1 MIKVEDPGI
10 LGEKCICC
18 CSTEGTMAIIF
29 KNGERNNVAG
39 SGTAISLCGK
49 CRKELMT
56 KLTEETEE

>member
-18 CSTEGTMAIIF
+18 CSTEDTMAIIF
-29 KNGERNNVAG
+29 KNGERSSI
-39 SGTAISLCGK
+39 SGTSISLCGK

-56 KLTEETEE
+56 RLTEETEE